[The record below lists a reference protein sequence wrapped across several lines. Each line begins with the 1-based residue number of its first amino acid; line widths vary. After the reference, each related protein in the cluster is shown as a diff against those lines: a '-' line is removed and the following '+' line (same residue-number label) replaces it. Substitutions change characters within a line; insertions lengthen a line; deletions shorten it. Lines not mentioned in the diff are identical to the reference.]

1 MGDKFNL
8 IVYIDRMKVITQ
20 TKDLKEFCDSLIKSP
35 FITVDTEFIR
45 ETTYWPLL
53 CLIQVASSEEA
64 AMIDPLAE
72 GIDLSPFFEILQNPD
87 IVKVMHGCR
96 QDIEIFYNLGNFIP
110 TPLFDTQIAAMAC
123 GFGDAV
129 GYETLIAKSVGAK
142 IDKGS
147 RFTDWARR
155 PLSKAQLEYAI
166 ADVTHLRDAYQFLC
180 QQIEEKDRAAWVEEE
195 MLSLRD
201 VHNYDMPP
209 ELAYQRL
216 KMQDRR
222 PNVVGVLITVAA
234 WREEQARE
242 RNIPRG
248 RVIKDDAIREIAVQG
263 PKNISELSR
272 LRSIPKGFENSRYAE
287 PLLAAIQR
295 GLNLPKNELPILAKP
310 IVNRQGIGPLVE
322 LLKVLLKQ
330 RCDSCEVAPKL
341 IANVADLERIASDQ
355 DPDVQALKGWRYEV
369 FGKYAMDLKA
379 GKLALACEDDQVI
392 LVKRNG

>member
-195 MLSLRD
+195 MLSLHD

-263 PKNISELSR
+263 PKNTSELSR

-295 GLNLPKNELPILAKP
+295 GLNLPKNELP
-310 IVNRQGIGPLVE
+310 
-322 LLKVLLKQ
+322 
-330 RCDSCEVAPKL
+330 
-341 IANVADLERIASDQ
+341 
-355 DPDVQALKGWRYEV
+355 V
-369 FGKYAMDLKA
+369 FGKAY
-379 GKLALACEDDQVI
+379 CEQARHWAI
-392 LVKRNG
+392 G